1 MKHYFENISVFVDDL
16 LKSLLASTDNKGID
30 LRQIQNVQPSV
41 DKKFRPTVPLLKYPP
56 FKNGRTFEEY
66 FFDFWRTSNVS
77 TGDRQY
83 LHYIDVFWLNL
94 HIHKPNSLW
103 NRRQLEEITKI
114 ECDNAKKN
122 GQIPFTLCQ
131 WDDNISITVPD
142 NLVVF
147 AIGAKQNVPVPL
159 IIEDK
164 TNRLLNLPRLTY
176 QEKKYLCSFVGTT
189 THNIRRKVW
198 DHYKNNKQF
207 KFAVKT
213 SWQPKLPED
222 LVKTFIDITQYSK
235 FALAP
240 RGYGVS
246 SFRFFEIMQMGVIP
260 IYIHNDDKDNGLPF
274 LDEPELIDY
283 SKFAIVLNA
292 NEIPKLAQIL
302 ESITEEKYTE
312 MQKEVERMNHYF
324 SLEESCKYILRN
336 LRRRYE
342 KSQ

>member
-1 MKHYFENISVFVDDL
+1 MKHHIEKLSVFVDDL
-16 LKSLLASTDNKGID
+16 LRSLLASTDNRRNN
-30 LRQIQNVQPSV
+30 LRPTQQVEPSV
-41 DKKFRPTVPLLKYPP
+41 HKKFRPEVPLLKYPP

-66 FFDFWRTSNVS
+66 FFDFWRSPNVS
-77 TGDRQY
+77 LNDRKN

-114 ECDNAKKN
+114 ECEKAKKA
-122 GQIPFTLCQ
+122 GKIPFTLCQ
-131 WDDNISITVPD
+131 WDDNISITTPN

-164 TNRLLNLPRLTY
+164 TNRLLNISRISF
-176 QEKKYLCSFVGTT
+176 KDKRYLCSFVGTT

-198 DHYKNNKQF
+198 DHYKNNKDF

-213 SWQPKLPED
+213 NWQPKLPED

-260 IYIHNDDKDNGLPF
+260 IYIHNDDRDNGLPF
-274 LDEPELIDY
+274 LDEPDLIDY
-283 SKFAIVLNA
+283 SKFSIVLKA
-292 NEIPKLAQIL
+292 NEIPKLVEIL
-302 ESITEEKYTE
+302 EGITEEKYNE
-312 MQKEVERMNHYF
+312 MQREVERMNHFF
-324 SLEESCKYILRN
+324 SLEESCKYVLRN

-342 KSQ
+342 KSH